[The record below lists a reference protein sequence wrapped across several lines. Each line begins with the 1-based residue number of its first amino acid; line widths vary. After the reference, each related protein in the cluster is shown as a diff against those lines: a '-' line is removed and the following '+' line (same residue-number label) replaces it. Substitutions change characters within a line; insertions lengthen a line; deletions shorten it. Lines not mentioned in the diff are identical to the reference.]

1 MNKLNT
7 DEIRFLRR
15 WLSIEEDTE
24 RDILLRAMKP
34 KDDWSFL
41 WWLILA
47 LGSTS
52 LLGYLTDIDKLE
64 AWIR

>member
-34 KDDWSFL
+34 KEDWSFL
-41 WWLILA
+41 WWIFFAMLITIIA
-47 LGSTS
+47 NYLG
-52 LLGYLTDIDKLE
+52 LE
-64 AWIR
+64 AWGEKWLR

>member
-34 KDDWSFL
+34 KEDWSFL
-41 WWLILA
+41 KWVFLLLAMVPLLNYLGLEKIGEIL
-47 LGSTS
+47 
-52 LLGYLTDIDKLE
+52 
-64 AWIR
+64 R